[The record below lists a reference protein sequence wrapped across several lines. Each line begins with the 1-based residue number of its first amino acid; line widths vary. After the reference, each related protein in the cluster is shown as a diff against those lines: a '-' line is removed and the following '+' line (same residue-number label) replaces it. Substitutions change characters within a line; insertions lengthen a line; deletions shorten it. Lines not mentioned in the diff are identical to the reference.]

1 MEAVNSLHAWAEPAQ
16 RGTGGSRVCEAM
28 VLDKR
33 GHLRVPVRI
42 PVCCTAPDS
51 GGVSGLLT
59 DISLGG
65 SCIRSDQVLPF
76 GTKVTVVARLPGA
89 SVDSRLPGVVR
100 WSTPGCFGVEFQ
112 RLDAR
117 DTYGITDLM
126 LKALR
131 TRSGREEPRN

>member
-1 MEAVNSLHAWAEPAQ
+1 
-16 RGTGGSRVCEAM
+16 

-42 PVCCTAPDS
+42 PVCCTAADS
-51 GGVSGLLT
+51 PGISGLLM

-65 SCIRSDQVLPF
+65 SCIRSDEVLPY
-76 GTKVTVVARLPGA
+76 GTRVVVVTRLPGA
-89 SVDSRLPGVVR
+89 SEDSRLPGIVR
-100 WSTPGCFGVEFQ
+100 WSAPGCFGVEFQ

-131 TRSGREEPRN
+131 SRSEQQRQQN